1 MKTTYSLLFSLTLA
15 LTLRTVLAGN
25 DDNAVRQERLS
36 LGEVIR
42 VVAEHNPS
50 VKAAEERWQ
59 AMKAR
64 APQAAA
70 WEDLRLQGDSR
81 VERFV
86 TIPPNAFTDQSVML
100 EQELPITGKNRSRAR
115 AATADARAAFEDL
128 RHTELDVLSRAHS
141 AYYRL
146 TAEYAQWEVN
156 RRNVELLNQ
165 FAELSRIRYE
175 VGSAS
180 EADVLTAKTDAA
192 KLLEAQSDIL
202 RRISDA
208 QTQLN
213 VLMNRPAQALLAE
226 PISVPFEAVRLSL
239 PALQRVALSARPEV
253 QRLQNRIEAEKS
265 RLQLARRQWIS
276 DPAINV
282 KAQRYNEAAQ
292 TVSELDVG
300 VSIGLPFLNARKYSA
315 GVAEA
320 QRNFEAAQEELE
332 AARNELLGLVRDQIK
347 KVETAAHHYELYRD
361 RILPLARQTVQAN
374 RAGYESSKATFLE
387 LIASQRV
394 LQDVES
400 TYVNHLADYQIALAE
415 LQAIVGVYD
424 PHFFGR
430 STTQRRSK

>member
-1 MKTTYSLLFSLTLA
+1 MKTTYSLLLNLTLA
-15 LTLRTVLAGN
+15 LTLRTALAGN

-36 LGEVIR
+36 LSEVTR

-64 APQAAA
+64 VPQAAA

-81 VERFV
+81 VGRFV

-115 AATADARAAFEDL
+115 AATADAGAAFEDL
-128 RHTELDVLSRAHS
+128 RRTELDVLSRARS

-146 TAEYAQWEVN
+146 AAEYAQLEVN
-156 RRNVELLNQ
+156 RRNVELLNE
-165 FAELSRIRYE
+165 FAELSRAKYE

-202 RRISDA
+202 RRVSDA
-208 QTQLN
+208 QSQLN
-213 VLMNRPAQALLAE
+213 VLMNRPAQAPLAE
-226 PISVPFEAVRLSL
+226 PISIPFEPVRLSL

-253 QRLQNRIEAEKS
+253 QRLQNRMAAEKS

-276 DPAINV
+276 DPAVNV

-292 TVSELDVG
+292 TVSELDMG

-315 GVAEA
+315 GVTEA
-320 QRNFEAAQEELE
+320 QRNFGAAQREFEAASNE
-332 AARNELLGLVRDQIK
+332 ALGLVRDQIK

-361 RILPLARQTVQAN
+361 KILPLARQTVQAN
-374 RAGYESSKATFLE
+374 RAGYESSNATALE

-394 LQDVES
+394 LQDIES
-400 TYVNHLADYQIALAE
+400 TYVNHLADYQIALAD
-415 LQAIVGVYD
+415 LQAIVGTDD

>member
-15 LTLRTVLAGN
+15 LTLRTALAGN
-25 DDNAVRQERLS
+25 DDDAVRQGRLS
-36 LGEVIR
+36 LSEVAR

-59 AMKAR
+59 AIKAR
-64 APQAAA
+64 VPQAAA

-115 AATADARAAFEDL
+115 AATADAGAAFEDL
-128 RHTELDVLSRAHS
+128 RRTELDVLSRARS

-146 TAEYAQWEVN
+146 ATEYAQFEVN

-165 FAELSRIRYE
+165 FAELSRARYE

-213 VLMNRPAQALLAE
+213 VLMNRPAQAPLAE
-226 PISVPFEAVRLSL
+226 PISIPFEPVRLSL

-276 DPAINV
+276 DPAVNV

-320 QRNFEAAQEELE
+320 QRNFEAAQKELE
-332 AARNELLGLVRDQIK
+332 AARNEALGLVRDQIK

-415 LQAIVGVYD
+415 LHAIVGVDD

>member
-15 LTLRTVLAGN
+15 LTLRTALAGN
-25 DDNAVRQERLS
+25 DDNAVRQGRLS
-36 LGEVIR
+36 LSEVIR

-50 VKAAEERWQ
+50 VKAAEERWR

-64 APQAAA
+64 VPQAAA

-115 AATADARAAFEDL
+115 AATADAGAAFEDL
-128 RHTELDVLSRAHS
+128 RRTELDVLSRARS

-146 TAEYAQWEVN
+146 AAEYAQLEVN

-165 FAELSRIRYE
+165 FAELSRARYE

-213 VLMNRPAQALLAE
+213 VLMNRPAQAPLAE
-226 PISVPFEAVRLSL
+226 PISIPFEPVRLSL

-265 RLQLARRQWIS
+265 RLQLAKRQWIP
-276 DPAINV
+276 DPAVNV
-282 KAQRYNEAAQ
+282 KAQRYNDAAQ

-315 GVAEA
+315 GVTEA
-320 QRNFEAAQEELE
+320 QRNLEAAQKELE
-332 AARNELLGLVRDQIK
+332 AARNEALGLVRDQIK
-347 KVETAAHHYELYRD
+347 KVETAAHHYGLYRD
-361 RILPLARQTVQAN
+361 KILPLARQAVEAN

-394 LQDVES
+394 LQDAES
-400 TYVNHLADYQIALAE
+400 TSVNHLADYQVALAE
-415 LQAIVGVYD
+415 LRAIVGADD
-424 PHFFGR
+424 PHLSGE
-430 STTQRRSK
+430 SETQRRSK

>member
-1 MKTTYSLLFSLTLA
+1 MKTIYSLLFSLTLA
-15 LTLRTVLAGN
+15 LTLRTALAGN
-25 DDNAVRQERLS
+25 DGDAVRQGRLS
-36 LGEVIR
+36 LSEVTR

-59 AMKAR
+59 AIKAR
-64 APQAAA
+64 VPQAAA

-115 AATADARAAFEDL
+115 AATADAGAAFEDL
-128 RHTELDVLSRAHS
+128 RRTELDVLSRTRS

-146 TAEYAQWEVN
+146 ATESAQLEVN

-165 FAELSRIRYE
+165 FAELSRARYE
-175 VGSAS
+175 VGGAS

-213 VLMNRPAQALLAE
+213 VLLNRPAQAPLAE
-226 PISVPFEAVRLSL
+226 PISIPFEPVRLSL

-265 RLQLARRQWIS
+265 RLELARRQWIS
-276 DPAINV
+276 DPAVNV
-282 KAQRYNEAAQ
+282 KAQRYDEAAQ

-315 GVAEA
+315 GVTEA
-320 QRNFEAAQEELE
+320 QRNLEAAQKELE
-332 AARNELLGLVRDQIK
+332 AARSEALGLVRDQIK

-361 RILPLARQTVQAN
+361 KILPLARQTVQAN

-415 LQAIVGVYD
+415 LQAIVGVDD

>member
-1 MKTTYSLLFSLTLA
+1 
-15 LTLRTVLAGN
+15 
-25 DDNAVRQERLS
+25 
-36 LGEVIR
+36 
-42 VVAEHNPS
+42 
-50 VKAAEERWQ
+50 
-59 AMKAR
+59 MKAR
-64 APQAAA
+64 VPQAAA

-115 AATADARAAFEDL
+115 AATADAGAAFEDL
-128 RHTELDVLSRAHS
+128 RRTELDVLSRARS

-146 TAEYAQWEVN
+146 VAECAQLEVN

-165 FAELSRIRYE
+165 FAELSRARYE

-213 VLMNRPAQALLAE
+213 VLMNRPAQAPLAE

-239 PALQRVALSARPEV
+239 LALQRVALSARPEV

-276 DPAINV
+276 DPAVDV

-315 GVAEA
+315 GVTEA
-320 QRNFEAAQEELE
+320 QRNLGAGQKELE
-332 AARNELLGLVRDQIK
+332 AARNEALGLVRDQIK

-361 RILPLARQTVQAN
+361 KILPLARQTVQAN

-415 LQAIVGVYD
+415 LQAIVGVDD